1 MLSRT
6 CARRMVGPLA
16 VASLLVAVLVTAPGA
31 WAAAAPAPSSASSL
45 LAVASWHGRPIV
57 HPRKPSE
64 PRAALPPIRSIEGWS
79 AGAARRGLGFVRP
92 SGSKRVREVQRLLV
106 RIGYR
111 PGRIDGRFGPRTEA
125 AVLAFQYKH
134 GFARTGVVASRTL
147 RALRL
152 RAGLPAPVRQGQRK
166 PNAHGHRVGPVQAV
180 LGTHPPAVQPLA
192 HPHRA
197 PSLPT
202 VPILIGLGLLG
213 LIVCVVSYV
222 LTGRRLQ
229 RRQPSYSTGWKEEP

>member
-1 MLSRT
+1 MFSGT

-16 VASLLVAVLVTAPGA
+16 AASLLVAMLVMAPRA
-31 WAAAAPAPSSASSL
+31 LAEAPPAPSAVSSL
-45 LAVASWHGRPIV
+45 LAQASWHGRPIV
-57 HPRKPSE
+57 HPRRQSE

-134 GFARTGVVASRTL
+134 GFVRSGVVGSRTL

-152 RAGLPAPVRQGQRK
+152 RAGLPAPARRDQRTR
-166 PNAHGHRVGPVQAV
+166 NAEGHRPAPVHVV
-180 LGTHPPAVQPLA
+180 LGVHPPPA
-192 HPHRA
+192 HPHTA

-202 VPILIGLGLLG
+202 APILIGLGLLG

-222 LTGRRLQ
+222 VTGRRLQ
-229 RRQPSYSTGWKEEP
+229 RGRPGFSPSWEEEP